1 MTTNPYTPPRAN
13 VDENDDYGA
22 SPEVVPHMW
31 ALREDLEPTER
42 FLRGLGTT
50 GVAFATVF
58 LMAGFVAAP
67 IVWFLAVRD
76 GAELLAA
83 PVVVACVVAPVLAVR
98 AAQGLVR
105 LEPWSRPVAY
115 VVTFLLLLSFPA
127 GLPFGRRA
135 WKVLASYEAEVI
147 YSDLFV
153 RVRRETPEHDV
164 TPDRSHARRFLF
176 AAFLEVVVV
185 CSGLILM
192 L

>member
-1 MTTNPYTPPRAN
+1 MELWQQ
-13 VDENDDYGA
+13 VDWTYE
-22 SPEVVPHMW
+22 
-31 ALREDLEPTER
+31 LEKKSVGVFAR
-42 FLRGLGTT
+42 SFLVKLKKYRSLKDIDQ
-50 GVAFATVF
+50 A
-58 LMAGFVAAP
+58 
-67 IVWFLAVRD
+67 
-76 GAELLAA
+76 LLASKHI
-83 PVVVACVVAPVLAVR
+83 V
-98 AAQGLVR
+98 
-105 LEPWSRPVAY
+105 
-115 VVTFLLLLSFPA
+115 SFPA